1 MRLARLYDSLTT
13 EGADQQRFIATIGID
28 SSGTT
33 GYKVVAE
40 AFDAVAFLGSV
51 RAMSARAGGEVA
63 QRLGEVI
70 ADPVSPTR

>member
-1 MRLARLYDSLTT
+1 MRA
-13 EGADQQRFIATIGID
+13 GID

-70 ADPVSPTR
+70 ADPVSPTG